1 MMPTSSS
8 TAELKEHLLDLEC
21 KTSYK
26 AACKDGF
33 MGNFKFPPTT
43 LSITSHNS
51 LDGNAITENRS
62 TMEHGKLPTSS
73 DDINLSRQAINTLE
87 SVIEHSFLESKKKVR
102 DIINIIFSKA
112 TSKKIHYKAIYNI
125 IEENINSGETSTAVS
140 ELIRNTEDEK
150 YKKASQIILSIFLL
164 VYAKKDIIE
173 NNKTLHGLINACMAY
188 SILISPD
195 EAGHII
201 KAISTLSSVNKNA
214 KKGGEAK
221 AKKRLPAIDKAI
233 ELVNEKRPNG
243 GYKSRSTAI
252 DIIEND
258 LLEYIR
264 IHMPNLK
271 ESNYKERTDEWFKKH
286 PELQLALQLPPEKQ
300 KKRTS
305 SKAVK

>member
-1 MMPTSSS
+1 MPTSSS
-8 TAELKEHLLDLEC
+8 ATELKEYLLDLEC

-33 MGNFKFPPTT
+33 MGNFKFPPTA
-43 LSITSHNS
+43 LSITINNS
-51 LDGNAITENRS
+51 LDGNTIIEHRS
-62 TMEHGKLPTSS
+62 TLEHNKLPTSS

-87 SVIEHSFLESKKKVR
+87 SVIEHSFLENKKKIR
-102 DIINIIFSKA
+102 DVINITFSKT
-112 TSKKIHYKAIYNI
+112 TSRRIHYKAIYNI
-125 IEENINSGETSTAVS
+125 IEENINSGETSAAVS

-150 YKKASQIILSIFLL
+150 YKKASQIILSIFFLI
-164 VYAKKDIIE
+164 YAKKDVIE
-173 NNKTLHGLINACMAY
+173 NKTPLSGLINACMAY
-188 SILISPD
+188 STLISPD

-271 ESNYKERTDEWFKKH
+271 ESNYKERTEDWFKRH